1 MGGVSAAGL
10 AVWAPTGK
18 LKYIMDNQ
26 TNINDFRLNVV
37 ISRIIWRKDKENRK
51 EKKLKIKV

>member
-1 MGGVSAAGL
+1 MGGVRATGR
-10 AVWAPTGK
+10 AVWALTRK

-26 TNINDFRLNVV
+26 TNINDFRLNIV
-37 ISRIIWRKDKENRK
+37 ISPIIWRKDKENRK